1 MQMTGVQFNFNFITS
16 ALFDRLIRRFI
27 VKADDSV
34 LTVVKI
40 TKQFHGHCDLVLR
53 EKPRPNDL
61 AVTPRRKNNKLYVKN

>member
-1 MQMTGVQFNFNFITS
+1 ME
-16 ALFDRLIRRFI
+16 
-27 VKADDSV
+27 KADDSV

-40 TKQFHGHCDLVLR
+40 TKQFHGHCDFVLR